1 MNRRTPLPPLLR
13 GLNPDMQLLIDD
25 PVAKRHAAALIAF
38 ERNRSVSF
46 DEYMSAVS
54 FFFQVDIQRGVECP
68 MYDVLRF
75 TLRDLYDQEPLPS
88 CVRLV
93 AGAYSMDSSIPA
105 TST

>member
-54 FFFQVDIQRGVECP
+54 FFFHIDIQ
-68 MYDVLRF
+68 
-75 TLRDLYDQEPLPS
+75 PS
-88 CVRLV
+88 
-93 AGAYSMDSSIPA
+93 YSASGLSKCHCCFN
-105 TST
+105 